1 MDTKRSANRPGRHV
15 LEPASRRPARRVR
28 LRFPRITPAKILAS
42 AAAILIGVFGAVT
55 AAAGS
60 FAYLNASAPVGAAST
75 VTAGTSAITLQQGAG
90 AASSTLTMS
99 NTVWNR
105 MLPGDFVGQSLTINN
120 TGDAVLAVS
129 TRLSS
134 TIAWDIRVA
143 AGACPGTQLTGA
155 AQTTTA
161 TALATL
167 AAGASTTVCVQA
179 ALPVTAANSVQGTSP
194 AVNLIVD
201 GVQVP

>member
-1 MDTKRSANRPGRHV
+1 MDTKRSANRHGRHV
-15 LEPASRRPARRVR
+15 LEAGSPRSARRVR
-28 LRFPRITPAKILAS
+28 LRFPRITPAKIFAT

-60 FAYLNASAPVGAAST
+60 FAYLNATAPVGTAST
-75 VTAGTSAITLQQGAG
+75 VTAGTSVITLQQGAG
-90 AASSTLTMS
+90 AATSTLTMS

-120 TGDAVLAVS
+120 TGDAPLSIS
-129 TRLSS
+129 TRLSA

-143 AGACPGTQLTGA
+143 AGACPVTQLTGA
-155 AQTTTA
+155 VQTTTS
-161 TALATL
+161 TALSTL

-179 ALPVTAANSVQGTSP
+179 VLPTTAANSVQGTSP
-194 AVNLIVD
+194 VVNLTVD

>member
-28 LRFPRITPAKILAS
+28 LRLPRLTPTKLLAS
-42 AAAILIGVFGAVT
+42 AVAILIGVFGAVT

-75 VTAGTSAITLQQGAG
+75 VTAGNSVLTLQQGAG
-90 AASSTLTMS
+90 TAGSTLTMS

-105 MLPGDFVGQSLTINN
+105 MLPGDFAGQSLTINN
-120 TGDAVLAVS
+120 TGDAVLSVS

-134 TIAWDIRVA
+134 AIAWDIRVVT
-143 AGACPGTQLTGA
+143 GACPGTQLTGA
-155 AQTTTA
+155 VQTTTA
-161 TALATL
+161 TTLATV

-179 ALPVTAANSVQGTSP
+179 TLPTTAANSVQGTSP
-194 AVNLIVD
+194 VVNLIVD